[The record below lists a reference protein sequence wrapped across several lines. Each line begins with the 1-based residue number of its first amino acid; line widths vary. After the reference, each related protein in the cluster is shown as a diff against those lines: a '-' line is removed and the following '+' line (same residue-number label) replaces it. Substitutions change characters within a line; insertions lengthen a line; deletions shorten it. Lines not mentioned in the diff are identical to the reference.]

1 MDIKRTIT
9 QLTDE
14 LGEERVLT
22 RTAIGADYCHDEYP
36 GGSYAPDAV
45 IEARTTEEVSR
56 VLKVCCEN
64 GVFVTVRGAGT
75 GQAGGSVAING
86 GIVRLLSVPM
96 LILRPAH
103 TLVISATSALSS
115 AMIGDAPHASTIFAQ
130 SLTVT

>member
-45 IEARTTEEVSR
+45 IEAAPPRRSR
-56 VLKVCCEN
+56 GCSRSAAKTA
-64 GVFVTVRGAGT
+64 FSSPFAAPAQVRRAARS
-75 GQAGGSVAING
+75 Q
-86 GIVRLLSVPM
+86 
-96 LILRPAH
+96 
-103 TLVISATSALSS
+103 
-115 AMIGDAPHASTIFAQ
+115 
-130 SLTVT
+130 

>member
-1 MDIKRTIT
+1 MTST
-9 QLTDE
+9 
-14 LGEERVLT
+14 
-22 RTAIGADYCHDEYP
+22 P

-86 GIVRLLSVPM
+86 GIVLSVKGMNGIPR
-96 LILRPAH
+96 L
-103 TLVISATSALSS
+103 
-115 AMIGDAPHASTIFAQ
+115 
-130 SLTVT
+130 

>member
-56 VLKVCCEN
+56 VLKVCSKTA
-64 GVFVTVRGAGT
+64 FSSPFAAPAQVRRAARS
-75 GQAGGSVAING
+75 Q
-86 GIVRLLSVPM
+86 
-96 LILRPAH
+96 
-103 TLVISATSALSS
+103 
-115 AMIGDAPHASTIFAQ
+115 
-130 SLTVT
+130 